1 LAAGD
6 IGVDELFISR
16 PEFSQLGDEFVAG
29 VLGTVDSRRKIVVRK
44 RGAASDEGG
53 TSKNE
58 QDDRRATLHGHDVT
72 GCPVCAR
79 HG

>member
-1 LAAGD
+1 LTAGN

-29 VLGTVDSRRKIVVRK
+29 VLGTVDSCRKIVVRN

-53 TSKNE
+53 ASKNE
-58 QDDRRATLHGHDVT
+58 RDDRRASLHGHDVT
-72 GCPVCAR
+72 GWPVCAR